1 MAIDDSKDLGEVSD
15 LRETPVVVER
25 GRGVVTF
32 RLNRP
37 SRLNAMSNEMLDLLL
52 AGVEE
57 VCDDPDVRVIVL
69 TGTGRGFCSGGDLGA
84 FQGGADDPRPP
95 LGTQIGLLRRHM
107 RVVELLRSSTAVSIA
122 AVNGPCAGA
131 GLGLALA
138 CDLRICGEAAVFRTA
153 FIDAALS
160 GDFGGS
166 WLLTRILGEARA
178 KELYLLNDKISSD
191 EALRIGLV
199 SQVFE
204 DDAFAAG
211 VAALVQRLVAKAP
224 IALRHMKSNLDDAC
238 RLGFA
243 DACEAEARRHV
254 ASFRTDDLVEAA
266 TAFME
271 RRPAHFVG
279 R

>member
-1 MAIDDSKDLGEVSD
+1 MAIDDSKDS
-15 LRETPVVVER
+15 REPPVVVER
-25 GRGVVTF
+25 DRGVVTF

-37 SRLNAMSNEMLDLLL
+37 ARLNAMSHEMLDLLL

-57 VCDDPDVRVIVL
+57 VCDDPETRVIVV
-69 TGTGRGFCSGGDLGA
+69 TGSGRGFCAGGDLGG
-84 FQGGADDPRPP
+84 FQDGADARRPP
-95 LGTQIGLLRRHM
+95 LGSQIGLLRRHM

-138 CDLRICGEAAVFRTA
+138 CDLRVCREGAVFRTA

-166 WLLTRILGEARA
+166 WLLTRILGEAKT
-178 KELYLLNDKISSD
+178 KELYLLNDKVSSD

-204 DDAFAAG
+204 DDAFEAG
-211 VAALVQRLVAKAP
+211 VTALVHRLAGKAP
-224 IALRHMKSNLDDAC
+224 IALRHMKSNLDDAS

-271 RRPAHFVG
+271 RRPALFAG